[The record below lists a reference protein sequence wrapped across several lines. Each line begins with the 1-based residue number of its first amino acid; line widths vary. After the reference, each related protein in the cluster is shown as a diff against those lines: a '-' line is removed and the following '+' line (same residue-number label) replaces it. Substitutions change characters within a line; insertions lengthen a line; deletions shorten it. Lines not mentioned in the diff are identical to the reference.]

1 MTFNEVFGG
10 AKWVAPAAGCDCPL
24 MREVIEL
31 DGEVSA
37 AEINIC
43 GLGFFELYING
54 ARVSGDMFAPVT
66 SDYCRREFTVCGQ
79 PFREELRH
87 RAYYLTYDVAG
98 YLRPGRN
105 AICVTL
111 APGWFGQPT
120 WSDDHGAARYGDV
133 RLAYRLNVTDEGG
146 AHSFLSGP
154 QVRWAQG
161 PIVEYD
167 LFKGETQRMELSRD
181 GWLDAEYDGD
191 EFLPCRELEDM
202 DTSYQPQ
209 DCPADAVIR
218 HITPRRVG
226 EGDGWTVYDA
236 GEDITGTP
244 VLRSREGA
252 MGEVLLHPS
261 EELKDGAL
269 DEDYRHGQCE
279 RFILDGR
286 ERTLRARFTWFGFRY
301 FAVKGEADVVDCL
314 VIHED
319 IAVTSTF
326 ESSNSAL
333 NWLYEAYIRTQLT
346 NMHAG
351 IPSDC
356 PHIERRGYTGDG
368 QLACPSAML
377 TLDAQ
382 SFYRKWLRDI
392 EDCQDD
398 VSGHVQYTAPYTRC
412 GGGPGGW
419 GCAIVHVPWCYYLH
433 YGDAEPMRRMLP
445 RMMKYF
451 DYLEAHSEGGLITS
465 DNPGQWCLGDW
476 CTPDEIAIPAPFV
489 NNYFYIKSMREV
501 LAICEVL
508 GVHEHDGLLE
518 SRIAAR
524 AKAITD
530 NYFDPETGDFAGN
543 IQGANAF
550 AVDIGLGD
558 ERTFERMVRRYEA
571 TGCYDTGIF
580 GTDIVTRVLFE
591 RGRAQTAFE
600 LLASEKDVS
609 FARMRDKGA
618 TTLWEY
624 WPLGGERSHSHPMFG
639 AVTRYLFQYLLG
651 IDQDGAGWEHIAIR
665 PQPVAELGYVA
676 GSVTTPRGRVAV
688 RINRVDDHMVIDV
701 HVDEPQGAVFELGEA
716 RYELTECD
724 TQFIAEV

>member
-31 DGEVSA
+31 DGEVAA

-105 AICVTL
+105 AICVML

-120 WSDDHGAARYGDV
+120 WSDDPGTARYGDV
-133 RLAYRLNVTDEGG
+133 RLAYRLNVTDGSG
-146 AHSFLSGP
+146 SHSFLTGP
-154 QVRWAQG
+154 QVRWAPG

-167 LFKGETQRMELSRD
+167 LFKGETQRLELSRD
-181 GWLDAEYDGD
+181 GWMDADYDGD

-218 HITPRRVG
+218 HITPRRLG

-236 GEDITGTP
+236 GENITGTP

-252 MGEVLLHPS
+252 MGEVLLHLS

-419 GCAIVHVPWCYYLH
+419 GCAIIVVPYVYYRQ
-433 YGDAEPMRRMLP
+433 YGDSAPLREMYPGMG
-445 RMMKYF
+445 KYIE
-451 DYLEAHSEGGLITS
+451 YLRAHSEDGLVVS
-465 DNPGQWCLGDW
+465 DRPGEWCLGDW
-476 CTPDEIAIPAPFV
+476 CCPGGMKLPAPFV
-489 NNYFYIKSMREV
+489 NTYFLIRSLDQLME
-501 LAICEVL
+501 IESIL
-508 GVHEHDGLLE
+508 GLPADARWPKYRAEAVASLCAHYYDE
-518 SRIAAR
+518 S
-524 AKAITD
+524 
-530 NYFDPETGDFAGN
+530 TGDFAGN
-543 IQGANAF
+543 VQGTNAF
-550 AVDIGLGD
+550 ALDIALGD
-558 ERTFERMVRRYEA
+558 ARTLQNLVAHYNA
-571 TGCYDTGIF
+571 LGGYDTGIF
-580 GTDIVTRVLFE
+580 GTEIVTRVLLE
-591 RGRAQTAFE
+591 KGEAATAYR
-600 LLASEKDVS
+600 LLTSENPASIAGWMK
-609 FARMRDKGA
+609 AGA

-624 WPLGGERSHSHPMFG
+624 WPGDIQRSLNHPMFG
-639 AVTRYLFQYLLG
+639 AVTKELFHAALG
-651 IDQDGAGWEHIAIR
+651 IRQASGSAGWKKTVISPSFTPWLSEASGHIQTPLGR
-665 PQPVAELGYVA
+665 LSVSYRTAEA
-676 GSVTTPRGRVAV
+676 CVTL
-688 RINRVDDHMVIDV
+688 DV
-701 HVDEPQGAVFELGEA
+701 CVPQGMEADVQWGGKVYPLHAGENH
-716 RYELTECD
+716 LTL
-724 TQFIAEV
+724 